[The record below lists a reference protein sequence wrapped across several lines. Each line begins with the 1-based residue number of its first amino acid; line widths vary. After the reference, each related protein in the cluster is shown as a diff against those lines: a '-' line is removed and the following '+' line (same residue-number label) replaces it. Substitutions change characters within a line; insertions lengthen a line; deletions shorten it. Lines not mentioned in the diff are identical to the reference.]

1 MCICV
6 FFNRK
11 ITLLRVIPTM
21 TCRVVVVRWGLS
33 GWIGSVIFPTR
44 DKEPWRNP
52 SHLFSGLLRA
62 LVVSCPPFSI
72 ATTSQLFLPHQL
84 HHVVVHDME
93 GALKPPKTRSAHNNP
108 MSHVREEPAK
118 KIGRHFWSP
127 IPLLLFP
134 LRRKPKMT
142 SLMFWGKFIISLFF
156 SPVFLVIFLAF
167 LQVIQAS
174 NVPHGIPQ
182 RKGHHW

>member
-1 MCICV
+1 M
-6 FFNRK
+6 
-11 ITLLRVIPTM
+11 
-21 TCRVVVVRWGLS
+21 
-33 GWIGSVIFPTR
+33 
-44 DKEPWRNP
+44 
-52 SHLFSGLLRA
+52 
-62 LVVSCPPFSI
+62 SCPPFSI

-93 GALKPPKTRSAHNNP
+93 GALKPPKTRSVHNNP

-156 SPVFLVIFLAF
+156 PRFSCHFFGLLAGDSSFKRSPWDSTKERSSLIATIGSTTKLLAGKS
-167 LQVIQAS
+167 QT
-174 NVPHGIPQ
+174 
-182 RKGHHW
+182 